1 MGELPTEMPETH
13 ETRFAFGKNW
23 SEFLLSLDQERVE
36 QAIVSLRSLLQLDAQ
51 DDQPLAGKRFLDIGS
66 GSGLFSLAAIHL
78 GAEVVSLD
86 IDRDSFQCTLDLK
99 NRFQEWVPNN
109 ATPTQDGLPFPA
121 PEWQVL
127 HASVLDRQAMD
138 GLGEFDVVYSWGVL
152 HHTGRMS
159 DAIEAAAARVNQG
172 GSLAIAIYND
182 QGGGTRRWHA
192 IKRGYHQVPT
202 WVQPAYVTLVAGYYE
217 LKFALARLA
226 RGRNPLPFADWRAK
240 KSDRGMSAWH
250 DWVDWIGGL
259 PFEAATPEAIIMPL
273 RKKGF
278 VLENLRTVGSGWGC
292 NEYVFQRLVENASLF
307 RKHTPC

>member
-1 MGELPTEMPETH
+1 MGDPPTETSEMQ

-23 SEFLLSLDQERVE
+23 SEFLQSLDEERVE

-51 DDQPLAGKRFLDIGS
+51 DDRPLAGKRLLDIGS

-78 GAEVVSLD
+78 GADVVSLD

-99 NRFQEWVPNN
+99 NRFQEAVP
-109 ATPTQDGLPFPA
+109 AESEPRKDGSPIIA
-121 PEWQVL
+121 PDWQVL
-127 HASVLDRQAMD
+127 HASVLDQQAMD

-152 HHTGRMS
+152 HHTGRMVE
-159 DAIEAAAARVNQG
+159 AIDAAAASVNQG
-172 GSLAIAIYND
+172 GWLAIAIYND
-182 QGGGTRRWHA
+182 QGGGSRRWHA
-192 IKRGYHQVPT
+192 IKRGYHKVPAF
-202 WVQPAYVTLVAGYYE
+202 VRPVYVTLVAGIYE
-217 LKFALARLA
+217 LKFASARLA

-240 KSDRGMSAWH
+240 KNDRGMSAWH

-259 PFEAATPEAIIMPL
+259 PFEVATPEAIIMPL

-292 NEYVFQRLVENASLF
+292 NEYVFQRLF
-307 RKHTPC
+307 